1 MAIII
6 IYIDISIIF
15 VSNKKDMKLENP
27 TRTALYSIEK
37 AIKEYRKLAQKNISK
52 VVKDITVDQGL
63 VLIILND
70 NQNIAQN
77 ELANLVFK
85 DNASITRMIELMV
98 KKEYI
103 TRTIH
108 PEDRRKF
115 NLEITEKGLKTL
127 ELIQPVIKNNRQT
140 ALEGLSLEEI
150 ALLDKT
156 LNKIITNCS
165 K

>member
-1 MAIII
+1 
-6 IYIDISIIF
+6 
-15 VSNKKDMKLENP
+15 MKLENP
-27 TRTALYSIEK
+27 TRTPFYSIEK

-63 VLIILND
+63 VLIILSE

-85 DNASITRMIELMV
+85 DNASITRIIELMV

-108 PEDRRKF
+108 AEDRRKF

-127 ELIQPVIKNNRQT
+127 ELIQPVIKTNRQT
-140 ALEGLSLEEI
+140 ALEGLSMQEI
-150 ALLDKT
+150 DLLDKT
-156 LNKIITNCS
+156 LNKIITNCT